1 MAKTNKKT
9 VKTPKNPQTQEARIT
24 ANGRV
29 IADHPSNHITP
40 AKMRGLFDDAENGD
54 ITAQHELFADIEE
67 RDSAIAAAL
76 STRKM
81 ALLGLDWHIVAPRQA
96 SKQEEDLAQAVQ
108 DYLDTLPAFD
118 DVLLDLMDAVGHGF
132 AALEINWE
140 LSGSLKTPH
149 AFKHKP
155 QSWFKWDKDDN
166 LLLKTPDNPMG
177 EPLWQWGWIVH
188 QHKTRSGQAARN
200 GLFRT
205 LAWLYMFKHYS
216 VHDFAEFLEL
226 YGMPIRIGKYGA
238 GATEKAKQTLLRAVA
253 EIGHNAAGIMPEGMM
268 IELHQAANGTT
279 AATNP
284 FMTMVEWC
292 EKSATRLILG
302 QTLTS
307 GADGKASTNAL
318 GKIHNEVRRDL
329 LISDAKRLAQTINQQ
344 LIEPFL
350 RVNFAFGED
359 VRLPVF
365 EFDTRETADLATVAE
380 ALPKLVDIGVQI
392 PEKWVHEK
400 LAIPEIVDGE
410 RVLSRE
416 QKQPAQDNPLKAT
429 LAALSVQKR
438 APNGV
443 PFYTQA
449 EDLDKTASE
458 KAVSREQQILEQIQ
472 DEAFRQPDFNAQLNP
487 IVKQAVAAM
496 MACDSYEE
504 ADAALTALYPNLDNQ
519 ALTRYMQQ
527 ALFLSD
533 LLGQANAKH

>member
-1 MAKTNKKT
+1 
-9 VKTPKNPQTQEARIT
+9 
-24 ANGRV
+24 
-29 IADHPSNHITP
+29 
-40 AKMRGLFDDAENGD
+40 
-54 ITAQHELFADIEE
+54 
-67 RDSAIAAAL
+67 
-76 STRKM
+76 
-81 ALLGLDWHIVAPRQA
+81 
-96 SKQEEDLAQAVQ
+96 
-108 DYLDTLPAFD
+108 
-118 DVLLDLMDAVGHGF
+118 
-132 AALEINWE
+132 
-140 LSGSLKTPH
+140 
-149 AFKHKP
+149 
-155 QSWFKWDKDDN
+155 
-166 LLLKTPDNPMG
+166 
-177 EPLWQWGWIVH
+177 
-188 QHKTRSGQAARN
+188 
-200 GLFRT
+200 
-205 LAWLYMFKHYS
+205 MFKHYS

-238 GATEKAKQTLLRAVA
+238 GATEKEKQTLLRAVA

-284 FMTMVEWC
+284 FMTIVEWC

-329 LISDAKRLAQTINQQ
+329 LISDAKRLAQTMTQQ
-344 LIEPFL
+344 IIEPFL
-350 RVNFAFGED
+350 RVNFAIADET
-359 VRLPVF
+359 RLPVF
-365 EFDTRETADLATVAE
+365 EFDTRETADLAQFAE
-380 ALPKLVDIGVQI
+380 ALPKLVDVGVQI
-392 PEKWVHEK
+392 PESWAREK
-400 LAIPEIVDGE
+400 LAIPDVVEGE

-416 QKQPAQDNPLKAT
+416 QKQPAQDNPLKAM
-429 LAALSVQKR
+429 LAALSAQKQ
-438 APNGV
+438 P
-443 PFYTQA
+443 
-449 EDLDKTASE
+449 E

>member
-1 MAKTNKKT
+1 M
-9 VKTPKNPQTQEARIT
+9 
-24 ANGRV
+24 
-29 IADHPSNHITP
+29 
-40 AKMRGLFDDAENGD
+40 
-54 ITAQHELFADIEE
+54 
-67 RDSAIAAAL
+67 
-76 STRKM
+76 
-81 ALLGLDWHIVAPRQA
+81 
-96 SKQEEDLAQAVQ
+96 
-108 DYLDTLPAFD
+108 
-118 DVLLDLMDAVGHGF
+118 
-132 AALEINWE
+132 
-140 LSGSLKTPH
+140 
-149 AFKHKP
+149 
-155 QSWFKWDKDDN
+155 
-166 LLLKTPDNPMG
+166 
-177 EPLWQWGWIVH
+177 
-188 QHKTRSGQAARN
+188 
-200 GLFRT
+200 
-205 LAWLYMFKHYS
+205 
-216 VHDFAEFLEL
+216 
-226 YGMPIRIGKYGA
+226 
-238 GATEKAKQTLLRAVA
+238 
-253 EIGHNAAGIMPEGMM
+253 
-268 IELHQAANGTT
+268 
-279 AATNP
+279 
-284 FMTMVEWC
+284 
-292 EKSATRLILG
+292 
-302 QTLTS
+302 
-307 GADGKASTNAL
+307 
-318 GKIHNEVRRDL
+318 
-329 LISDAKRLAQTINQQ
+329 AQTINQQ

-449 EDLDKTASE
+449 EDLDKTAPE
-458 KAVSREQQILEQIQ
+458 KTVSREQQILEQIQ

>member
-1 MAKTNKKT
+1 
-9 VKTPKNPQTQEARIT
+9 
-24 ANGRV
+24 
-29 IADHPSNHITP
+29 
-40 AKMRGLFDDAENGD
+40 
-54 ITAQHELFADIEE
+54 
-67 RDSAIAAAL
+67 
-76 STRKM
+76 
-81 ALLGLDWHIVAPRQA
+81 
-96 SKQEEDLAQAVQ
+96 
-108 DYLDTLPAFD
+108 
-118 DVLLDLMDAVGHGF
+118 
-132 AALEINWE
+132 
-140 LSGSLKTPH
+140 
-149 AFKHKP
+149 
-155 QSWFKWDKDDN
+155 
-166 LLLKTPDNPMG
+166 
-177 EPLWQWGWIVH
+177 
-188 QHKTRSGQAARN
+188 
-200 GLFRT
+200 
-205 LAWLYMFKHYS
+205 MFKHYS

-238 GATEKAKQTLLRAVA
+238 GATEKEKQTLLRAVA

-268 IELHQAANGTT
+268 IELHQAASGTT

-329 LISDAKRLAQTINQQ
+329 LISDAKRLAQTMIQQ
-344 LIEPFL
+344 IIEPFL
-350 RVNFAFGED
+350 RVNFAIADET
-359 VRLPVF
+359 RLPVF
-365 EFDTRETADLATVAE
+365 EFDTRETADLAQFAE
-380 ALPKLVDIGVQI
+380 ALPKLVDVGVQI
-392 PEKWVHEK
+392 PESWAREK
-400 LAIPEIVDGE
+400 LAIPDVVEGE

-416 QKQPAQDNPLKAT
+416 QKQPAQDNPLKAM
-429 LAALSVQKR
+429 LAALSAQKQ
-438 APNGV
+438 P
-443 PFYTQA
+443 
-449 EDLDKTASE
+449 E